1 MILDNIENCQQY
13 YSLHSGIE
21 RAFEYI
27 KSVDLADLP
36 IGKVEIDGKNLFF
49 SIAEMP
55 IKAAEECKL
64 EIHRQYIDI
73 QIPIDG
79 VELMGWKS
87 STQLSLPVG
96 VYESAK
102 DYQFYNDLPTNYI
115 EVKPFEF
122 AIFFPSDAHQPG
134 ITTVSHKKLIVK
146 ILL

>member
-1 MILDNIENCQQY
+1 MILDSLTNSSQY
-13 YSLHSGIE
+13 YVLHPRIE
-21 RAFEYI
+21 QAFEYL
-27 KSVDLADLP
+27 KSLDLHSLP
-36 IGKVEIDGKNLFF
+36 VGKLEIDGKNLFL
-49 SIAEMP
+49 SVAEMP
-55 IKAAEECKL
+55 VKTKEESQL

-134 ITTVSHKKLIVK
+134 ITTVNHKKLIVK

>member
-1 MILDNIENCQQY
+1 MILDSLTNSSQY
-13 YSLHSGIE
+13 YALHPRIE
-21 RAFEYI
+21 QAFEYL
-27 KSVDLADLP
+27 KSLDLHSLP
-36 IGKVEIDGKNLFF
+36 VGKLEIDGKNLFL
-49 SIAEMP
+49 SVAEMP
-55 IKAAEECKL
+55 VKTKEESQL

-96 VYESAK
+96 EYESAK

>member
-1 MILDNIENCQQY
+1 MILDSLTNSSQY
-13 YSLHSGIE
+13 YALHPRIE
-21 RAFEYI
+21 QAFEYL
-27 KSVDLADLP
+27 KSLDLHSLP
-36 IGKVEIDGKNLFF
+36 VGKLEIDGKNLFL
-49 SIAEMP
+49 SVAEMP
-55 IKAAEECKL
+55 VKTKEESQL

-134 ITTVSHKKLIVK
+134 ITTVNHKKLIVK

>member
-1 MILDNIENCQQY
+1 MILDSLTNSSQY
-13 YSLHSGIE
+13 YALHPRIE
-21 RAFEYI
+21 QAFEYL
-27 KSVDLADLP
+27 KSLDLHSLP
-36 IGKVEIDGKNLFF
+36 VGKLEIDGKNLFL
-49 SIAEMP
+49 SVAEMP
-55 IKAAEECKL
+55 VKTKEESQL